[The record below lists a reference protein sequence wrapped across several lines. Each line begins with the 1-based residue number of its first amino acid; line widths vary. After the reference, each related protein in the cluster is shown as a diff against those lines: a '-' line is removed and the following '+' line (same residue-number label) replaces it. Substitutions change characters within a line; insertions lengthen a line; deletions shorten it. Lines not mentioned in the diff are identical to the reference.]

1 MPNTTTPLP
10 RRTLGTGGPEVG
22 AIGLGCMS
30 FSGVYG
36 GFEGHDPDAV
46 IHRALDLGVTLLDT
60 ADVYGPHISEEV
72 VGRAIAGR
80 RDEVVLATKF
90 GLKPGPPGSGVRLAV
105 DGRPEYVRIAIEG
118 SLDRLGVDHV
128 DLYYLHRPDTEVP
141 IEETVGAMAELVAAG
156 KVRHLGLSEA
166 SVDTLRRASA
176 VHPIAALQTEYSI
189 WSRDIEAEIL
199 PTCRELGI
207 GLVPYSPLGRG
218 FLTGTISSRDDL
230 AEGDF
235 RRAQPRFSD
244 EALAEEKA
252 ALAVVER
259 IAEAHGARPGQVAL
273 AWVLSR
279 GDDVVPIPGTKRV
292 AYVEQNAAAAS
303 LELTADDLAQ
313 LEAITVREPR
323 SPDAGWINRSTKP
336 AG

>member
-1 MPNTTTPLP
+1 MTLP
-10 RRTLGTGGPEVG
+10 TRTLGAAGPEVG

-36 GFEGHDPDAV
+36 GFEGHDPNEV
-46 IHRALDLGVTLLDT
+46 IGRALDLGVTLLDT
-60 ADVYGPHISEEV
+60 ADIYGPHISEEA
-72 VGRAIAGR
+72 VGKAIAGR

-90 GLKPGPPGSGVRLAV
+90 GLSPNTSGSGFRLLV
-105 DGRPEYVRIAIEG
+105 NGRPEYVRSAIEG
-118 SLDRLGVDHV
+118 SLERLGVDHV

-156 KVRHLGLSEA
+156 KIRHLGLSEA

-176 VHPIAALQTEYSI
+176 VHPIVALQTEYSI

-199 PTCRELGI
+199 PACRELGI

-218 FLTGTISSRDDL
+218 FLTGTITSTDDL
-230 AEGDF
+230 PANDF

-244 EALAEEKA
+244 DALTESQS
-252 ALAVVER
+252 AVQVIR
-259 IAEAHGARPGQVAL
+259 GIADAHGIKPGQVAL

-292 AYVEQNAAAAS
+292 AYVEQNAEAAS
-303 LELTADDLAQ
+303 VELTPDDLAQ
-313 LEAITVREPR
+313 LDGITVSEPR
-323 SPDAGWINRSTKP
+323 SADEGWINRSTP
-336 AG
+336 T